1 MMTENGL
8 NRQNTP
14 FFSVGCE
21 EPAFPLLIS
30 VPHAGRHYPQSLL
43 DNLAVPARHLL
54 RLEDRLV
61 DRLAGQALEAEV
73 PTIIA
78 TRPRA
83 WIDLNRSIREI
94 DASIING
101 VNPVA
106 FGQPSRKVRGGL
118 GLVPSRLSGVGNL
131 WRKKWDW
138 EDIQSRIENDHQPYH
153 EQIDAVLDR
162 IKQKF
167 GAAILVDLHSMPS
180 LGKSSEHP
188 AQIVIGDRFGKSA
201 SSVYSELSY
210 SFFDRLNF
218 RSQLNHPYPGGYML
232 ERHGRPEKGI
242 HAIQLE
248 IDRALYL
255 DEQQREPT
263 QNLPQ
268 IAQHVLDMALLL
280 ADQLSGNSLLE
291 AAE

>member
-1 MMTENGL
+1 M
-8 NRQNTP
+8 
-14 FFSVGCE
+14 GCDA
-21 EPAFPLLIS
+21 PAFPLLIS
-30 VPHAGRHYPQSLL
+30 VPHAGRRYPQALL

-61 DRLAGQALEAEV
+61 DRLAGQALEAGI
-73 PTIIA
+73 PAIIA

-94 DASIING
+94 DPSIVNG
-101 VNPVA
+101 ANPVA

-131 WRKKWDW
+131 WRRKWDW

-153 EQIDAVLDR
+153 QQIDAVLEKIR
-162 IKQKF
+162 QKF
-167 GAAILVDLHSMPS
+167 GAAILLDLHSMPS
-180 LGKSSEHP
+180 LGKSSENP

-210 SFFDRLNF
+210 SFFDHLSF

-232 ERHGRPEKGI
+232 ERHGNPEKGI

-255 DEQQREPT
+255 DEDQREPT
-263 QNLPQ
+263 NLLPQ
-268 IAQHVLDMALLL
+268 ITQHLLDMTLLL
-280 ADQLSGNSLLE
+280 ADQLSGSSLLE